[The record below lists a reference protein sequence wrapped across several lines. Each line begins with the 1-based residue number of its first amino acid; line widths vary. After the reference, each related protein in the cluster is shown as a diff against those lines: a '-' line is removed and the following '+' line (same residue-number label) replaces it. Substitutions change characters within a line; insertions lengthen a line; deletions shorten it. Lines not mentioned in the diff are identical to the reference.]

1 MKTSSNLFII
11 IFGFHTCQII
21 NLEEKM
27 LVSGSLV
34 LNVNKKDTNISPD
47 SCANFPQIH
56 PTRCINCEPAKRGD
70 FPWHVEVTDDEGYL
84 DDCGG
89 TLISPKIVITA
100 GSCVK
105 HSMVEY
111 LRIKLGQLD
120 RSKDEQEK
128 IISRGK

>member
-1 MKTSSNLFII
+1 MKTSSILFII
-11 IFGFHTCQII
+11 IFGLHTCQII
-21 NLEEKM
+21 NLEEKR
-27 LVSGSLV
+27 LASGSLV
-34 LNVNKKDTNISPD
+34 LNTNKKDTNISQD
-47 SCANFPQIH
+47 FCANFPQIS

>member
-1 MKTSSNLFII
+1 MKTSSIPFII

-21 NLEEKM
+21 NLEEKR

-34 LNVNKKDTNISPD
+34 LNANKKDTNISPD
-47 SCANFPQIH
+47 SCANFPQI
-56 PTRCINCEPAKRGD
+56 PSTRCINCEPAKRGD
-70 FPWHVEVTDDEGYL
+70 FPWHVEVTDDE
-84 DDCGG
+84 DNFHCGG

>member
-1 MKTSSNLFII
+1 MNTSSILFII
-11 IFGFHTCQII
+11 IFGLHTCQII
-21 NLEEKM
+21 NLEEER

-34 LNVNKKDTNISPD
+34 LNANKKDTNISPD
-47 SCANFPQIH
+47 SCANFPQIP
-56 PTRCINCEPAKRGD
+56 PTRCINCQPAKRGD
-70 FPWHVEVTDDEGYL
+70 FPWHVEVTDDEDNFL
-84 DDCGG
+84 CGG

-128 IISRGK
+128 IISQGR